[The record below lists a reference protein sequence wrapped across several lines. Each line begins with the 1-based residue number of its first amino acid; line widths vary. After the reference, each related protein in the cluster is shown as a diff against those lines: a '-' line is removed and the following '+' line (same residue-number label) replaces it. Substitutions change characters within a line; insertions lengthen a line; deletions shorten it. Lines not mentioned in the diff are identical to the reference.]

1 MVSTPSAHAPPRLF
15 KWFDPDSIAVSGL
28 PDNPDEL
35 AYVAGAGIR
44 RIVSVTQATPDYDT
58 IATLGMSA
66 VHSPGVSDDL
76 EALDRAVEAVHAA
89 ATDGDKVL
97 LH

>member
-1 MVSTPSAHAPPRLF
+1 MVSTPAALALPPAF
-15 KWFDPDSIAVSGL
+15 QWFEPDSIAVSGL
-28 PDNPDEL
+28 PDGPDEL
-35 AYVAGAGIR
+35 AYVAGEGIR
-44 RIVSVTQATPDYDT
+44 RIVSVTQTAPDYDT

-76 EALDRAVEAVHAA
+76 EALDRAVAAIHAA
-89 ATDGDKVL
+89 VTDGDKVL

>member
-1 MVSTPSAHAPPRLF
+1 MVSTPAAHAPPRAF
-15 KWFDPDSIAVSGL
+15 QWFEPDSIAVSGL

-35 AYVAGAGIR
+35 AYVADAGIE

-58 IATLGMSA
+58 IAMLGMSA
-66 VHSPGVSDDL
+66 VHSPGVSDELD
-76 EALDRAVEAVHAA
+76 ALDRAVAAVHAA
-89 ATDGDKVL
+89 VTAGDKVL

>member
-1 MVSTPSAHAPPRLF
+1 MVNTPAAHAPPRLF

-35 AYVAGAGIR
+35 AYVAGEGIR
-44 RIVSVTQATPDYDT
+44 RIVSVTQSTPDYDT

-76 EALDRAVEAVHAA
+76 AALDHAVESVHAA
-89 ATDGDKVL
+89 VTDGDKVL

>member
-1 MVSTPSAHAPPRLF
+1 MASTPAALAPRAF
-15 KWFDPDSIAVSGL
+15 KWFEPNSIAVSGL
-28 PDNPDEL
+28 PDSPGEL
-35 AYVAGAGIR
+35 AYVADEGIG
-44 RIVSVTQATPDYDT
+44 RIVSVTQTTPDYDT
-58 IATLGMSA
+58 IAALGMSA

-89 ATDGDKVL
+89 VTDGDKVL

>member
-1 MVSTPSAHAPPRLF
+1 MASTPAAHAPPRSF

-28 PDNPDEL
+28 PDNPGEL
-35 AYVAGAGIR
+35 AYVAGVGIR

-66 VHSPGVSDDL
+66 VHAPGVSDDL
-76 EALDRAVEAVHAA
+76 VALDRAVEAVHAA
-89 ATDGDKVL
+89 VSDGDNVL

>member
-1 MVSTPSAHAPPRLF
+1 MLPVPVSGGLSRSRRPPR
-15 KWFDPDSIAVSGL
+15 
-28 PDNPDEL
+28 
-35 AYVAGAGIR
+35 
-44 RIVSVTQATPDYDT
+44 TYDT